1 MKRVI
6 LEIADEYAEV
16 LSITV
21 VGGGK
26 YGNGVY
32 VATNA
37 MNLNQ
42 HTYCKIDENGK
53 ASVEK

>member
-6 LEIADEYAEV
+6 LEIADEYADV

-21 VGGGK
+21 VGH
-26 YGNGVY
+26 GVY

-37 MNLNQ
+37 MDLNQ